1 MRQAD
6 ALVTRALRVIHS
18 LWIIIHLRYD
28 NVTMQL
34 LSLTALRYR
43 SFRDET
49 IPLADLNLFIG
60 TNASGKSTILDALK
74 FLHEGVQ
81 ERDFR
86 PAVFSRG
93 GIIHLAWK
101 GEDAHKID
109 LRGEFLNDGNR
120 FEWSIQLVRQGFD
133 FEVHRETLFEIRPGE
148 PRRQLLQA
156 NSGQGWWWSGEKSEE
171 VQLDQPA
178 TACALA
184 NAAPNAAFAG
194 RGVAEFVGRWGFFDP
209 SPFLLRRGWSGLDPS
224 AFDPYGRNL
233 AERLLA
239 IRQTSPECFAQ
250 IVSATQSVLGLPSD
264 IELRESRDSEERVY
278 FVQHEPGL
286 RFSVH
291 QIGASS
297 GTLRML
303 ALMITLFGETD
314 RNLIAIEEPE
324 NYVHPTAL
332 ASFAEYIA
340 KARGRVQILVT
351 THSPLLLDFLDD
363 PGAVCIVRH
372 EGDRGTTVTRES
384 NGAAVRQA
392 LEASGFGLG
401 EFYETKGF
409 GS

>member
-1 MRQAD
+1 
-6 ALVTRALRVIHS
+6 
-18 LWIIIHLRYD
+18 
-28 NVTMQL
+28 MQL
-34 LSLTALRYR
+34 RSLRALRYR
-43 SFRDET
+43 SLRDET
-49 IPLADLNLFIG
+49 IPLSDLNLFIG
-60 TNASGKSTILDALK
+60 TNASGKSTILDALR

-81 ERDFR
+81 DRDFKS
-86 PAVFSRG
+86 AVFSRG

-109 LRGEFLNDGNR
+109 LHLEFLNDSNTY
-120 FEWSIQLVRQGFD
+120 EWSIQLARQD
-133 FEVHRETLFEIRPGE
+133 FEFEIHRETLFEIRPGE

-156 NSGQGWWWSGEKSEE
+156 SSGQGWWWSGEKNEE
-171 VQLDQPA
+171 VRLDQPT

-184 NAAPNAAFAG
+184 NAAPNAAFPG
-194 RGVAEFVGRWGFFDP
+194 RAIAEFVGRWGFFDP
-209 SPFLLRRGWSGLDPS
+209 SPFLLRRGYSGLDPS

-233 AERLLA
+233 AERLLT
-239 IRQTSPECFAQ
+239 IRQSSREAFTQ
-250 IVSATQSVLGLPSD
+250 IVSATQSVLGLPTN
-264 IELRESRDSEERVY
+264 IELREARDSEERVY

-286 RFSVH
+286 KFSVH

-303 ALMITLFGETD
+303 ALMTTLFGEAD
-314 RNLIAIEEPE
+314 RNVIAIEEPE

-332 ASFAEYIA
+332 ASFAQYLI
-340 KARGRVQILVT
+340 KARDRVQILVT

-372 EGDRGTTVTRES
+372 GGIEGTRVTRES
-384 NGAAVRQA
+384 NSAAVRQA